1 MNNDDKWLWPMYNKA
16 GGDLLAAMEK
26 RLAEEFQYLGKKQ
39 TDSEADQAAPQ
50 HEATRSY

>member
-1 MNNDDKWLWPMYNKA
+1 MKNEDKWLWPMYNMA

-39 TDSEADQAAPQ
+39 TNREADTATAE
-50 HEATRSY
+50 HEAT